1 MFYFQNQKLVNTSAG
16 LPYVLMGDSN
26 RLLAL
31 NHPVL
36 QHLQQQQQQL
46 RKMDGGEENDSSA
59 SAESDYDE
67 VSDT

>member
-1 MFYFQNQKLVNTSAG
+1 
-16 LPYVLMGDSN
+16 MGDSN

-36 QHLQQQQQQL
+36 QHLQQQQQQQQQL

>member
-1 MFYFQNQKLVNTSAG
+1 
-16 LPYVLMGDSN
+16 MGDSN

-36 QHLQQQQQQL
+36 QHLQQQQQQQQL

>member
-1 MFYFQNQKLVNTSAG
+1 
-16 LPYVLMGDSN
+16 MGDSN
-26 RLLAL
+26 RLIAL

-46 RKMDGGEENDSSA
+46 RGSTKMEVGEGNDESSA

-67 VSDT
+67 VSESDT